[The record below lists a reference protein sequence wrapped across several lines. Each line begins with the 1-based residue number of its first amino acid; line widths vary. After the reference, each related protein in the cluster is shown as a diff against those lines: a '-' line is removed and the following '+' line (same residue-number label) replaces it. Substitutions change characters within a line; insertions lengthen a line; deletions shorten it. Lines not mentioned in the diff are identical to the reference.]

1 MNLLWYPAKVLYIVN
16 ALTGACQRH
25 PTKIHQS
32 IYQFVQEPRTEAEEL
47 EVEVMKTQKRVLGR
61 EHPDMLTSMASL
73 ALTYGNQGRW
83 KEAEELEVE
92 VMEMRKRPKSC
103 RCK

>member
-1 MNLLWYPAKVLYIVN
+1 
-16 ALTGACQRH
+16 
-25 PTKIHQS
+25 
-32 IYQFVQEPRTEAEEL
+32 
-47 EVEVMKTQKRVLGR
+47 MKTQKRVLGR
-61 EHPDMLTSMASL
+61 EHPDMLTSMANL